1 MSYNFSP
8 QIAIDTL
15 TRVGLKM
22 LGAVALL
29 IIGRMLIKLALA
41 LTAKALNR
49 QHLDATILR
58 YINSALSVTLNIIL
72 VVALLGF
79 FGVETTTFAAL
90 LAGVG
95 IAIGATWSGLLANF
109 AAGIFLVLLRPFKV
123 GDFVT
128 AGGVTGTI
136 DSIGLFGTTMNTP
149 DNVRTIV
156 GNNKILSDNIHNFSM
171 NAFRRVD
178 LVAQIAH
185 DVNYREATNLLKTGL
200 TTIPHVLVSPRRT

>member
-1 MSYNFSP
+1 M
-8 QIAIDTL
+8 
-15 TRVGLKM
+15 
-22 LGAVALL
+22 
-29 IIGRMLIKLALA
+29 
-41 LTAKALNR
+41 
-49 QHLDATILR
+49 
-58 YINSALSVTLNIIL
+58 
-72 VVALLGF
+72 
-79 FGVETTTFAAL
+79 
-90 LAGVG
+90 
-95 IAIGATWSGLLANF
+95 
-109 AAGIFLVLLRPFKV
+109 LLRPFKV

>member
-1 MSYNFSP
+1 MSYNVGP
-8 QIAIDTL
+8 QVAIDIL

-22 LGAVALL
+22 LGAIALF
-29 IIGRMLIKLALA
+29 IIGRWLIKFALALA
-41 LTAKALNR
+41 AKALNR
-49 QHLDATILR
+49 QRVDATIVR
-58 YINSALSVTLNIIL
+58 YITAALSVTLHIIL

-95 IAIGATWSGLLANF
+95 IAIGAAWSGLLANF

-128 AGGVTGTI
+128 AAGVTGTI
-136 DSIGLFGTTMNTP
+136 DSIGLFGTSMNTP

-178 LVAQIAH
+178 LGK
-185 DVNYREATNLLKTGL
+185 L
-200 TTIPHVLVSPRRT
+200 